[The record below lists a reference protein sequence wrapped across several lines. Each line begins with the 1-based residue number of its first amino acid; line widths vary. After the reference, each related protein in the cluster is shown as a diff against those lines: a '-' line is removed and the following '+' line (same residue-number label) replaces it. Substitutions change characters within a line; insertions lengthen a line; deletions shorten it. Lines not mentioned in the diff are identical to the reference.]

1 MYIYSGIVVIWEPI
15 DFDLPTSSVICALR
29 FASGTN
35 DTVRWLM
42 KIFGSQ
48 MTTMPSKW
56 TLLLYCQIFEGLY
69 LKHIILSIAEAFNAN
84 HYSVLE
90 LTFFDNG

>member
-1 MYIYSGIVVIWEPI
+1 MYIYSGIVFIWEPI
-15 DFDLPTSSVICALR
+15 DFDLSTSSVICALG

-35 DTVRWLM
+35 DTVGRRM
-42 KIFGSQ
+42 KIRGSQ

-56 TLLLYCQIFEGLY
+56 TLLLCCHILEGLY
-69 LKHIILSIAEAFNAN
+69 LKYKILSIAEAFNATRD
-84 HYSVLE
+84 SVLE

>member
-1 MYIYSGIVVIWEPI
+1 MIMYIYSGIVVIWEPI

-35 DTVRWLM
+35 DTVGWLM

-48 MTTMPSKW
+48 MTTA
-56 TLLLYCQIFEGLY
+56 
-69 LKHIILSIAEAFNAN
+69 LKMNIIVILSN
-84 HYSVLE
+84 S
-90 LTFFDNG
+90 

>member
-1 MYIYSGIVVIWEPI
+1 MIMYIYSGVVVIWEPI

-35 DTVRWLM
+35 DTVGWLM

-48 MTTMPSKW
+48 MTTMPSK
-56 TLLLYCQIFEGLY
+56 
-69 LKHIILSIAEAFNAN
+69 
-84 HYSVLE
+84 
-90 LTFFDNG
+90 